1 MTKYVNSSEAITSN
15 LLLWDPLHTQT
26 SIAETHVIEVYP
38 QTSIDYSDTV
48 TFLVKACP
56 KLMIENI
63 EIITEIRVLTAGDGN
78 PAANTNVSV
87 VSNLANAIWRSVDVV
102 IGGQN
107 ILQSFDNSYNIASWF
122 DIALNTSSHRAP
134 YLFNK
139 EVFLMDE
146 AASKAAS
153 EDTTIY
159 PEEVS
164 GVRPAPANISALSRG
179 KIIEQGKSVTLISD
193 LNCSLFKTGKLLP
206 SNLDV
211 RLSLTKNHDGYV
223 LLEPSSGTHKVKF
236 DKCYLRVTMQQPTDF
251 CLNLMEQKLLKT
263 PALYQAEEGK
273 VSFHSIPSGNALV
286 TINNLFPQGKL
297 PIMFTFGV
305 QDRAAFGKS
314 RDKNP
319 YTFHPIKKVQVYV
332 DGKPYFPS
340 SLEGSTMQFDSFYQS
355 IGYKT
360 TGDCLINPTNYT
372 IHPVCTID
380 LTADKNANKHH
391 LNLSQS
397 GDVKLD
403 IEFPAVAKDGLIL
416 LVYSYY
422 DRIIEINSD
431 RSLRIL

>member
-1 MTKYVNSSEAITSN
+1 M
-15 LLLWDPLHTQT
+15 
-26 SIAETHVIEVYP
+26 
-38 QTSIDYSDTV
+38 
-48 TFLVKACP
+48 
-56 KLMIENI
+56 
-63 EIITEIRVLTAGDGN
+63 
-78 PAANTNVSV
+78 
-87 VSNLANAIWRSVDVV
+87 
-102 IGGQN
+102 
-107 ILQSFDNSYNIASWF
+107 
-122 DIALNTSSHRAP
+122 
-134 YLFNK
+134 
-139 EVFLMDE
+139 
-146 AASKAAS
+146 
-153 EDTTIY
+153 
-159 PEEVS
+159 
-164 GVRPAPANISALSRG
+164 
-179 KIIEQGKSVTLISD
+179 
-193 LNCSLFKTGKLLP
+193 
-206 SNLDV
+206 
-211 RLSLTKNHDGYV
+211 
-223 LLEPSSGTHKVKF
+223 
-236 DKCYLRVTMQQPTDF
+236 
-251 CLNLMEQKLLKT
+251 
-263 PALYQAEEGK
+263 
-273 VSFHSIPSGNALV
+273 
-286 TINNLFPQGKL
+286 FPQGKL

-360 TGDCLINPTNYT
+360 TGDCLINPTNYS